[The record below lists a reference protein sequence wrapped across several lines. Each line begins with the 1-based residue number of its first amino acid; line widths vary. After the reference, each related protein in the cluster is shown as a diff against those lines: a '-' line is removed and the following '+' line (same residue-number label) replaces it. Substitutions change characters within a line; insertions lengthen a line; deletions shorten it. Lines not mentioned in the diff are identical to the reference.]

1 MSICNIPAAF
11 VAGTDWPQ
19 GSARLGPDVTGPPRL
34 EPSSSNPAASK
45 SHQNDAQSES
55 MGSLADHRP
64 DTVSY
69 AIT

>member
-11 VAGTDWPQ
+11 VTGPDWPQ
-19 GSARLGPDVTGPPRL
+19 GAARSGPDVTGPPRL
-34 EPSSSNPAASK
+34 EPSNSNPAATG

-64 DTVSY
+64 DPVSY